1 MLIALLQPHTH
12 GGINY
17 LSGSVIDLSDVQA
30 HWLIEAGVARP
41 LTKPKTTNATG
52 RNPDNLISPISIR
65 THHPN
70 PKDSTS

>member
-1 MLIALLQPHTH
+1 MRIELLQPHTH

-17 LSGSVIDLSDVQA
+17 LCGSVIDLSNVQA

-41 LTKPKTTNATG
+41 LTKPKTTYATG
-52 RNPDNLISPISIR
+52 RNPDNLISPIPIR
-65 THHPN
+65 TPNPN